1 MPISPSTRTMIQVAE
16 TMLGETEKGL
26 PSPSIL
32 GVSTRYRSIHRRILR
47 NLLPSF
53 LFYNSTA
60 ARDEIRP
67 TDFLD
72 GMRGYAAFIVYC
84 CHFFMPT
91 HPQANRGFNGYN
103 SNEDYWLTQLPIIR
117 LIYSGHVSVFLF
129 FVISG
134 FSISLKPLKL
144 ARSGSYSA
152 FLDTMVSATFRRP
165 CRLYLPC
172 LVTLAITFLVA
183 CCGAFDFSYALTKN
197 WPFLSK
203 PLRIPIA
210 HHSLSKQFSDW
221 VGQVWTWSDPLARR
235 TRHPPYGVQLWTI
248 PIELSCSFISFLALI
263 GLVKVRPAVR
273 MSITTVIAVYFMFQN
288 HPEAT
293 LFLAGTTLA
302 ELYLIRQEAAVSAP
316 GRSMESS
323 KQKIQSSLLF
333 GFGLFVASYPTAHG
347 EKALFSAPLHY
358 VASTLFGPSIRC
370 PNLFVTIGTVIL
382 VYVVSRSPF
391 LQSMF
396 TTHVAKYLGKISF
409 ALYCVH
415 QAMINSFGY
424 RSMLFLWSFTGN
436 DTVYRYELGLG
447 LSWVIQTTVTIW
459 AADVFWRLVDV
470 PSVGIS
476 KRLEELCLVKS

>member
-1 MPISPSTRTMIQVAE
+1 MLNIADTT
-16 TMLGETEKGL
+16 LGETEKGL
-26 PSPSIL
+26 LSPSLL
-32 GVSTRYRSIHRRILR
+32 GVSTRYRSIHRRIVR

-53 LFYNSTA
+53 LFHNSTA
-60 ARDEIRP
+60 VRDEIRP

-91 HPQANRGFNGYN
+91 HPQATRGFNGYN
-103 SNEDYWLTQLPIIR
+103 DDQDYWLTQLPIIR
-117 LIYSGHVSVFLF
+117 LIYSGHVSVSLF

-144 ARSGSYSA
+144 IRNGSYSA

-210 HHSLSKQFSDW
+210 HHSLSKQFTDW
-221 VGQVWTWSDPLARR
+221 AGQVWTWSDPLARR

-263 GLVKVRPAVR
+263 GLAKVRQAVR
-273 MSITTVIAVYFMFQN
+273 MSITTTIAVYFLFQN

-302 ELYLIRQEAAVSAP
+302 ELYLIRQESAAAAAAAAP
-316 GRSMESS
+316 GRSTESRE
-323 KQKIQSSLLF
+323 QKIQSSLLF
-333 GFGLFVASYPTAHG
+333 GFGMFVASYPTAEG

-391 LQSMF
+391 LQTMF
-396 TTHVAKYLGKISF
+396 TTQLAKYLGKISF

-436 DTVYRYELGLG
+436 DTVYRYELGLF
-447 LSWVIQTTVTIW
+447 LSWVVQTTLTIW
-459 AADVFWRLVDV
+459 AADVFWRFVDI

-476 KRLEELCLVKS
+476 RRLEEWCLVNS